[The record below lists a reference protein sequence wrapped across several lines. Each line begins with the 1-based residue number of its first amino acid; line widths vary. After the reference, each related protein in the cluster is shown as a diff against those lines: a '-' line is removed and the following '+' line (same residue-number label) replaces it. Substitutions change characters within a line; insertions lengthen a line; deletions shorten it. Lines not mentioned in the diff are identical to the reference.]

1 MNLEPQSPITQAEL
15 RWSILAFSVLAG
27 SLSIP
32 LILLGPPDPLSY
44 SSLELITAAGLFW
57 AILSMLAFRYFWDI
71 YYQYIY
77 PHWVRKLGGV
87 NFILYGFIA
96 WGMWLIIQEAENS
109 AVLLFLFLGGLEGV
123 LEHIFGIYALD
134 VVNKVPWLNSLKTFP
149 ILLFS
154 FVEYIAYWSIVL
166 WISLAFQALI

>member
-15 RWSILAFSVLAG
+15 QQSILAFTVLACA
-27 SLSIP
+27 LSIP
-32 LILLGPPDPLSY
+32 LILLGPLDPLSY
-44 SSLELITAAGLFW
+44 SSFELIAAAGLFW

-77 PHWVRKLGGV
+77 PDWLRRLGGV
-87 NFILYGFIA
+87 NFVLYGVIA
-96 WGMWLIIQEAENS
+96 WGMWLIIRETENS
-109 AVLLFLFLGGLEGV
+109 VVLLFLFLGGLEGV

-134 VVNKVPWLNSLKTFP
+134 VVNKVPWLNGLKTFP

-154 FVEYIAYWSIVL
+154 FVEYIVYWCIVL
-166 WISLAFQALI
+166 WISLAFRALM